1 MVGPIRADTTR
12 MNITYAREALKKY
25 FGYEAFRPMQADI
38 IEHVYAKKD
47 GLVLMPTGG
56 GKSLCY
62 QIPAVT
68 LEGTAIVISPLISL
82 MKDQVEALRA
92 NGISAAFLNS
102 SIRGGEANK
111 IEEDLYNGRLKL
123 LYVSPERA
131 VSRDFSAMLKRIK
144 VSLVAI
150 DEAHC
155 VSAWGHDFRPEY
167 TQLQFFKKSLPG
179 VPLLAL
185 TATADKVTRRDIIQ
199 QLNLTEPKT
208 FLASFDRPNIN
219 LTVRPGRKRI
229 EQIIEFVKKRP
240 NQPGIVYCFS
250 RRNCEDVA
258 GRLLARGVKATYYH
272 AGLGPRERAQTQED
286 FINDKVPVVC
296 ATIAFGMGIDKSN
309 VRWVIHYNLPQ
320 TMESYYQEIGRA
332 GRDGTAAETILFYS
346 YQDVANVKQIFER
359 GDTANVE
366 LRLAK
371 LDRMYRYATALV
383 CRRKVLLSYFGEHLS
398 EDCGNCDICKNPPRY
413 FNGTVITQKA
423 LSAVARLGQRVG
435 TNIVIDVLRGSQRRD
450 VVQNGFHNIKTY
462 GAGRE
467 HSYEQWRYFFEQLIN
482 LGLLEV
488 AHDDHNKL
496 RLTEASKAVLFDG
509 SEVQLVSPETMKERR
524 DAEKAADKSSRTRE
538 SKRQRVRDEL
548 FEQLRQQR
556 LQLARAAG
564 LPPYVVF
571 TDKTLE
577 EMAATR
583 PTDKAA
589 LSQVNGVG
597 EQKLRRY
604 GDAFLET
611 IRNYVAQK
619 TGEGVRLKGGT
630 YLLTLQLYKQ
640 GLRPEEIAAKRE
652 LNEVTVYSH
661 LAHLYEKGEKID
673 LGRYVSKAE
682 IKRVISV
689 LEHEEPPYKAKDIF
703 EALNEEVAYYKIRL
717 ALAWVAR
724 RRPFDST
731 N

>member
-1 MVGPIRADTTR
+1 MNLEQARA
-12 MNITYAREALKKY
+12 ALKKY
-25 FGYEAFRPMQADI
+25 FGYDSFRPMQAEI
-38 IEHVYAKKD
+38 IERVYAKKD

-68 LEGTAIVISPLISL
+68 LPGTAIVISPLISL
-82 MKDQVEALRA
+82 MKDQVESLRA
-92 NGISAAFLNS
+92 NGIRAAYLNS
-102 SIRGGEANK
+102 SVGGRDAQL
-111 IEEDLYNGRLKL
+111 IEEALYAGELKL

-131 VSRDFSAMLKRIK
+131 VGRSFSSLLKRIE

-167 TQLQFFKKSLPG
+167 TQLQFFKKTLPNT
-179 VPLLAL
+179 PLLAL

-199 QLNLTEPKT
+199 QLQLADPQT
-208 FLASFDRPNIN
+208 FLASFDRPNIS

-229 EQIIEFVKKRP
+229 EQIIDFVRQRP
-240 NQPGIVYCFS
+240 DQPGIIYCFS

-258 GRLLARGVKATYYH
+258 GRLLARGIKATYYH
-272 AGLGPRERAQTQED
+272 AGLGPQERAQTQED

-309 VRWVIHYNLPQ
+309 VRWIIHYNLPQ

-332 GRDGTAAETILFYS
+332 GRDGTKAETILFYS
-346 YQDVANVKQIFER
+346 YHDVASVKQIFER

-383 CRRKVLLSYFGEHLS
+383 CRRKVLLSYFGEHLG
-398 EDCGNCDICKNPPRY
+398 ENCGNCDICQNPPQY
-413 FNGTVITQKA
+413 FDGTVITQKA
-423 LSAVARLGQRVG
+423 LSVVARLRQRVG
-435 TNIVIDVLRGSQRRD
+435 TNVAIDVLRGSQRRD
-450 VVQNGFHNIKTY
+450 IMQQGYHQIKTY
-462 GAGRE
+462 GAGRD

-488 AHDDHNKL
+488 AHDQHNQL
-496 RLTEASKAVLFDG
+496 RLTEASKAVLFEG
-509 SEVQLVSPETMKERR
+509 TAVQLVSPDTMKARR
-524 DAEKAADKSSRTRE
+524 DAEKAADKGSRTRE

-548 FEQLRQQR
+548 FEELRRLR

-571 TDKTLE
+571 SDKTLE
-577 EMAATR
+577 EMAARR
-583 PTDKAA
+583 PTDREA
-589 LSQVNGVG
+589 LSDIGGVG

-604 GDAFLET
+604 GEVFLEA
-611 IRNYVAQK
+611 IKKYVAEK
-619 TGEGVRLKGGT
+619 TGEGVPLRGGT

-640 GLRPEEIAAKRE
+640 GLRPEEIAAQRE
-652 LNEVTVYSH
+652 LNVVTIYSH

-682 IKRVISV
+682 IKRVIGV
-689 LEHEEPPYKAKDIF
+689 IEHEAPPYKAKTIF
-703 EALNEEVAYYKIRL
+703 EALHEEVDYHKIRL
-717 ALAWVAR
+717 ALAYVSR
-724 RRPFDST
+724 RTRSGAGEWSG
-731 N
+731 

>member
-1 MVGPIRADTTR
+1 MKLEKARA
-12 MNITYAREALKKY
+12 ALKKY
-25 FGYEAFRPMQADI
+25 FGYDHFRPMQAEI
-38 IEHVYAKKD
+38 IERVYAGKD

-82 MKDQVEALRA
+82 MKDQVEALQA
-92 NGISAAFLNS
+92 NGIEAAYLNS
-102 SIRGGEANK
+102 SVSGSEAQR
-111 IEEDLYNGRLKL
+111 IEEKLYNGTLKL

-131 VSRDFSAMLKRIK
+131 VGRDFSGLFKRIK
-144 VSLVAI
+144 ISLVAV

-167 TQLQFFKKSLPG
+167 TRLQFLKKNLPG
-179 VPLLAL
+179 VPMLAL

-199 QLNLTEPKT
+199 QLQLTEPKT
-208 FLASFDRPNIN
+208 FLASFDRPNIS
-219 LTVRPGRKRI
+219 LQVRPGRKRI
-229 EQIIEFVKKRP
+229 EQIIEFVKARP
-240 NQPGIVYCFS
+240 NQPGIIYCFS

-272 AGLGPRERAQTQED
+272 AGLGPQERAQTQED

-309 VRWVIHYNLPQ
+309 VRWIIHYNLPQ

-332 GRDGTAAETILFYS
+332 GRDGTQAETVLFYS
-346 YQDVANVKQIFER
+346 YADVSNIKSIFER

-383 CRRKVLLSYFGEHLS
+383 CRRKVLLSYFGEHLA
-398 EDCGNCDICKNPPRY
+398 ENCGNCDICKNPPQY
-413 FNGTVITQKA
+413 FDGTVITQKA

-450 VVQNGFHNIKTY
+450 VMQNGFQHIKTY
-462 GAGRE
+462 GAGRD
-467 HSYEQWRYFFEQLIN
+467 HSYEQWRYFFEQLVN

-488 AHDDHNKL
+488 AHDDNNKL
-496 RLTEASKAVLFDG
+496 RLTDASKAVLFDG
-509 SEVQLVSPETMKERR
+509 QGVELVSPATMKERR
-524 DAEKAADKSSRTRE
+524 EAEKAADKGRRATAN
-538 SKRQRVRDEL
+538 KRQRVRDEL
-548 FEQLRQQR
+548 FEHLRTLR

-577 EMAATR
+577 EMAAER
-583 PTDKAA
+583 PTTTEA
-589 LSQVNGVG
+589 LSGISGVG

-604 GDAFLET
+604 GETFLDA
-611 IRNYVAQK
+611 IRQYVAEK
-619 TGEGVRLKGGT
+619 SGEGVHLKGGT
-630 YLLTLQLYKQ
+630 YVLTAQLYKQ
-640 GLRPEEIAAKRE
+640 GLSPEEIAAQRN
-652 LNEVTVYSH
+652 LGVTTIFSH
-661 LAHLYEKGEKID
+661 LAYLYEKGEKID
-673 LGRYVSKAE
+673 LYRYVSKAE
-682 IKRVISV
+682 IKRVMSV
-689 LEHEEPPYKAKDIF
+689 LTHLDPPYHAKEIYTALHEEVDYH
-703 EALNEEVAYYKIRL
+703 KIRL
-717 ALAWVAR
+717 ALAYVAR
-724 RRPFDST
+724 RSR
-731 N
+731 